1 MRHFGLDLEKFV
13 LYIVMNACDA
23 ELNASKDQFK
33 SAIDIMCWFHVEFNV
48 GRNIIKKGVSEL
60 LVPMA
65 K

>member
-1 MRHFGLDLEKFV
+1 
-13 LYIVMNACDA
+13 MNACDA